1 VKHSFL
7 DQYSDRDSFIHKLDP
22 RTKLITALVFILAVT
37 TTPPTRWQVFVLYLF
52 LIATLI
58 LLSRV
63 PILYVLKRSLVIIPF
78 VALVTI
84 SIPFVKE
91 GEVVGSYNV
100 WLWQVSVT
108 YSGLQ
113 VFWNIL
119 AKAWLSI
126 LSLILLTSTTKKAWL
141 SILSLILLTSTTKFT
156 SLLKGLEQLRMPRV
170 MVMLLSFMYRYIFVL
185 VDEVM
190 RMKQA
195 RDSRN
200 FGGRRLWQI
209 RTIGNMIGTLFIRSY
224 ERGERVYAAMLTR
237 GFDGQIRTLNQLN
250 FRQTDA
256 YFGASFSLVLI
267 LASLINLL
275 Y

>member
-1 VKHSFL
+1 
-7 DQYSDRDSFIHKLDP
+7 
-22 RTKLITALVFILAVT
+22 
-37 TTPPTRWQVFVLYLF
+37 
-52 LIATLI
+52 
-58 LLSRV
+58 
-63 PILYVLKRSLVIIPF
+63 

-91 GEVVGSYNV
+91 GEVVGSYNI

-119 AKAWLSI
+119 A
-126 LSLILLTSTTKKAWL
+126 KAWL

-224 ERGERVYAAMLTR
+224 ERGERVYAAMLAR

-256 YFGASFSLVLI
+256 YFGISFSLVLI
-267 LASLINLL
+267 LTSLINLL